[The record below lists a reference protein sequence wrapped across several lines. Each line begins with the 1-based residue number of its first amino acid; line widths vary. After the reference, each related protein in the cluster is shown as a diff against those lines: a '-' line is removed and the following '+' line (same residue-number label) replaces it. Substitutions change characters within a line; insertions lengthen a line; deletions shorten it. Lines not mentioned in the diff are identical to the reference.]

1 MSHCRF
7 YHGGQVMLS
16 SLHPIIQTFVIE
28 RLQKEWLDKQMVMTT
43 GRQPGKSTLPAEWAA
58 KQQEIL
64 KAAEEAN
71 KQEIENGT
79 VS

>member
-7 YHGGQVMLS
+7 YHGGQVVLS

-28 RLQKEWLDKQMVMTT
+28 RLQKEWLDKQMAMAI
-43 GRQPGKSTLPAEWAA
+43 GRPGGKSTLPAEWAA

-64 KAAEEAN
+64 KAAEDAN
-71 KQEIENGT
+71 NQENANAI
-79 VS
+79 S